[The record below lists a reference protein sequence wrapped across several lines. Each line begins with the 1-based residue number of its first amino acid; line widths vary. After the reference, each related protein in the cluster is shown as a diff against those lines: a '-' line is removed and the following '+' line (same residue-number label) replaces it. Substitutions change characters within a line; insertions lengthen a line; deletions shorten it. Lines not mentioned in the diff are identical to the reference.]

1 MLGPYVFYPPRR
13 RGLTFHTVGISL
25 LGLLSVGCFLLGLRQ
40 EVGGYFAL
48 WMLLSLFFFV
58 PLVLVVYRG
67 YALLRARYFIEREG
81 LRLRWGLRVED
92 IPVTQVEWIRP
103 ASDLPYRLRLPLLGW
118 PGAILGSVHV
128 EDLGEVE
135 FLAADETTLLLVAT
149 PQRVYAISPADPRA
163 FLRVFHR
170 MMELGSLEP
179 LTHRSVQPTAFFR
192 LIWQDRL
199 ARWLILVG
207 IGLVL
212 LLFTG
217 VSLIIPT
224 RAEVSL
230 GFSSNGTPLPGV
242 PAAQLLLL
250 PVLSAFALGVDLLGG
265 LFFYRQPEDRVLAF
279 FLWSSGVL
287 TPLLMLAAL
296 TMIL

>member
-1 MLGPYVFYPPRR
+1 MLEPHVFHPPRR
-13 RGLTFHTVGISL
+13 RGLIFHAVAISL
-25 LGLLSVGCFLLGLRQ
+25 LGLLSAGCFLQGLRQ
-40 EVGGYFAL
+40 EAGGYLAL
-48 WMLLSLFFFV
+48 WMLLSLIFFV
-58 PLVLVVYRG
+58 PLVLVIYRG
-67 YALLRARYFIEREG
+67 YALLRARYLIEREG
-81 LRLRWGLRVED
+81 LRLRWGLRMED
-92 IPVTQVEWIRP
+92 IPVDQVEWIRP
-103 ASDLPYRLRLPLLGW
+103 ASDLPYRLRRPLLGW
-118 PGAILGSVHV
+118 PGAVLGSVHT

-135 FLAADETTLLLVAT
+135 FLAADEATLLLVAT

-179 LTHRSVQPTAFFR
+179 LTYRSVQPTAFFR

-199 ARWLILVG
+199 ARWLILLG
-207 IGLVL
+207 LGLVL
-212 LLFTG
+212 LLFAG

-230 GFSSNGTPLPGV
+230 GFSSNGAPLPGV

-250 PVLSAFALGVDLLGG
+250 PVLSGFALGVDLLGG

-287 TPLLMLAAL
+287 MPLLMLVGLA
-296 TMIL
+296 MIL

>member
-1 MLGPYVFYPPRR
+1 MLEPHLFYPPRR
-13 RGLTFHTVGISL
+13 RGLVFHAVGISL
-25 LGLLSVGCFLLGLRQ
+25 LGLLSAGCFLLGLRQ
-40 EVGGYFAL
+40 EAGGYFAL

-58 PLVLVVYRG
+58 PLVLVVYRA
-67 YALLRARYFIEREG
+67 YALLRARYLIEREG

-92 IPVTQVEWIRP
+92 IPVTRVEWIRP
-103 ASDLPYRLRLPLLGW
+103 VSDLPYRLRLPFLAW

-135 FLAADETTLLLVAT
+135 FLAADESTLLLVAT
-149 PQRVYAISPADPRA
+149 PQRVYAISPADPKA

-179 LTHRSVQPTAFFR
+179 LIHRSVQPTAFFR
-192 LIWQDRL
+192 LIWEDRL
-199 ARWLILVG
+199 ARWLILLG
-207 IGLVL
+207 AGLVL

-250 PVLSAFALGVDLLGG
+250 PVLSAFALGIDLLGG

-279 FLWSSGVL
+279 FLWFSGVL
-287 TPLLMLAAL
+287 MPLLMLVAL
-296 TMIL
+296 ALIL